1 MSPLQRHALRVAGA
15 ELRRRRGL
23 RGLSH
28 EERRDVEALAA
39 AIALRVA
46 DVLESAA
53 ASEPAL
59 ARALDEIA
67 SPLVLQA
74 V

>member
-1 MSPLQRHALRVAGA
+1 MSPLRRHALRVADA

-23 RGLSH
+23 HELSR
-28 EERRDVEALAA
+28 EERQGVEALAA

-46 DVLESAA
+46 DVLESAS

-59 ARALDEIA
+59 ARALQELEQ
-67 SPLVLQA
+67 PHHP
-74 V
+74 